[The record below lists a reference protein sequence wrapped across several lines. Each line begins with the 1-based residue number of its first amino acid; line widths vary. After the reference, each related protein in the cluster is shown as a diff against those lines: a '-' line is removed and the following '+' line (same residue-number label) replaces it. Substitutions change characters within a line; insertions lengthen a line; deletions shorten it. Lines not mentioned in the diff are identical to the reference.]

1 MRPLI
6 LLAALCLLVSATNAK
21 PRVFTKKFAAAVI
34 VAGLATAA
42 DVEVTAH
49 CVKNPACIE
58 GNFGVYGTRPSR
70 AKLYS
75 INIPV
80 TGLTIFLAY
89 AMQHEGFDKTWW
101 VPLAPG
107 IALHSYAAVHGIGVM
122 HRAERLCP
130 AGTACTFLP

>member
-1 MRPLI
+1 MKRLFLI
-6 LLAALCLLVSATNAK
+6 TICLALPASSNAK

-34 VAGLATAA
+34 VAGAATAA

-49 CVKNPACIE
+49 CVKMPACIE

-70 AKLYS
+70 AKLYA

-80 TGLTIFLAY
+80 TGLGVFLAY
-89 AMQHEGFDKTWW
+89 AMKHEGFDKTWW

-122 HRAERLCP
+122 NRAERLCP

>member
-1 MRPLI
+1 MKPL
-6 LLAALCLLVSATNAK
+6 LLLLLCCSLSFAATSNAK
-21 PRVFTKKFAAAVI
+21 PRVSKLFAAAVI
-34 VAGLATAA
+34 AGLATVA

-49 CVKNPACIE
+49 CVKIPACIE

-75 INIPV
+75 INVPV
-80 TGLTIFLAY
+80 TGLGVFFAY
-89 AMQHEGFDKTWW
+89 AMKHEGFDKTWW

-122 HRAERLCP
+122 NRAERLCP
-130 AGTACTFLP
+130 AGTSCTFLP